1 MTTETLEKPAKTAIN
16 GVDVP
21 TFVATL
27 GVVGQNPDI
36 ARFTFRASGEWLS
49 GTHSRTAFSGYYGA
63 LSEQA
68 HRQTYTIDGDHPA
81 VLCGSDNGVT
91 PVEMLL
97 AALSACIT
105 AGIGNIASIR
115 QVKLHSVETSVE
127 GDIDL
132 NGILGLDKTVRNGFA
147 GIRATFRIQ
156 GDASAE
162 ELEKIVR
169 QSVARSAVFD
179 VLTNG
184 VPVSIAAVAA

>member
-1 MTTETLEKPAKTAIN
+1 MTTATIEKPEKIAMN

-27 GVVGQNPDI
+27 GVVGGEPDI
-36 ARFTFRASGEWLS
+36 AKFTFRANGEWLS

-63 LSEQA
+63 MSEQQ
-68 HRQTYTIDGDHPA
+68 HRETYTIEGDHPT
-81 VLCGSDNGVT
+81 VLCGTDNAVT

-97 AALSACIT
+97 AGLSACIT

-115 QVKLHSVETSVE
+115 QVKLHSVETTVE
-127 GDIDL
+127 GDINL
-132 NGILGLDKTVRNGFA
+132 NGILGLDKSVRNGFS
-147 GIRATFRIQ
+147 GIRATFRIK
-156 GDASAE
+156 GDAPADT
-162 ELEKIVR
+162 LEQIVQ

-184 VPVSIAAVAA
+184 VPVTVAAVAE